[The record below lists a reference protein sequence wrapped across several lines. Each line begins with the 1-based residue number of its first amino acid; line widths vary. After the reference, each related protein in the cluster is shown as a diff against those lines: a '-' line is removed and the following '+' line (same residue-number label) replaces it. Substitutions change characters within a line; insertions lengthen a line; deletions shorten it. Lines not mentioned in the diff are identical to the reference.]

1 MENKVAPL
9 RELLRS
15 SISDF
20 RDKAYIGEADKRDF
34 THHEVPPYRTISNPK
49 EGKLE
54 QIH

>member
-1 MENKVAPL
+1 M
-9 RELLRS
+9 
-15 SISDF
+15 
-20 RDKAYIGEADKRDF
+20 GEADKRDF